1 MAGLREEKRDNL
13 KMRLIDAAEAQ
24 IAAEG
29 LVGLKARV
37 VTAAAGCALGALY
50 TAFEDL
56 DRLILHVN
64 SRTLARLGAALE
76 VACPAGQ
83 GPKQALAALA
93 QGYVG
98 FALQNYRLWAALFS
112 HHLPAGVEAP
122 EWHIKDHAV
131 LIAQIIRP
139 LSQLRP
145 DLNPTAL
152 QQRAR
157 TVFSAVHGVVA
168 MAVTG
173 RYVTTPQQD
182 LPGEVAAIV
191 DALTRGLAD

>member
-83 GPKQALAALA
+83 GPKQAIAALA

-112 HHLPAGVEAP
+112 HHLP

-173 RYVTTPQQD
+173 RYVTTPQKD